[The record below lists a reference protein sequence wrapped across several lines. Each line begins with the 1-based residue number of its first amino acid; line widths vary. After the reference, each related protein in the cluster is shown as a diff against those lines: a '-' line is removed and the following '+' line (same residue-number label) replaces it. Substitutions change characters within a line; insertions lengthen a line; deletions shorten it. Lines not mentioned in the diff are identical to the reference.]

1 MTIPHLQDADH
12 FSSGRGEEYGHGS
25 TDVDQRTRRTDAIT
39 ECLRHL
45 REGGNVEY
53 AIWSGLY
60 RIYDTYLYNIYNL
73 LVYNKY
79 KGITSKLDTL
89 YSSVVY
95 VKTVEL
101 HMALQAVVYS

>member
-1 MTIPHLQDADH
+1 M
-12 FSSGRGEEYGHGS
+12 
-25 TDVDQRTRRTDAIT
+25 
-39 ECLRHL
+39 

-101 HMALQAVVYS
+101 HRKMSINVSMKKMHLCNIISSPTVLSPCFLVFYVVKKSLFPTITSCFPGN

>member
-73 LVYNKY
+73 VYNKY

-101 HMALQAVVYS
+101 HMALRAVVYS

>member
-1 MTIPHLQDADH
+1 MEKISLFISNMQNPMQKKPQVHTLL
-12 FSSGRGEEYGHGS
+12 SS
-25 TDVDQRTRRTDAIT
+25 
-39 ECLRHL
+39 
-45 REGGNVEY
+45 VEY

-101 HMALQAVVYS
+101 HMALRAGLSQIED

>member
-1 MTIPHLQDADH
+1 M
-12 FSSGRGEEYGHGS
+12 
-25 TDVDQRTRRTDAIT
+25 
-39 ECLRHL
+39 

>member
-12 FSSGRGEEYGHGS
+12 FSSGRGEENGHGS
-25 TDVDQRTRRTDAIT
+25 TDVDQRTRRTDAVT

-101 HMALQAVVYS
+101 HKDKE

>member
-12 FSSGRGEEYGHGS
+12 FSCGRGEEYGHGS

-73 LVYNKY
+73 LVDNKY

-101 HMALQAVVYS
+101 HMALRAVVYS